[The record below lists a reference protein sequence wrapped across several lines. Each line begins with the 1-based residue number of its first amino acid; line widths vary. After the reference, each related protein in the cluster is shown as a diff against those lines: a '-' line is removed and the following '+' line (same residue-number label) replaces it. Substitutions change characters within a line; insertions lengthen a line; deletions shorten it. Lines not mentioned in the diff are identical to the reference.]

1 MLKISVGPS
10 VSKAEVMN
18 PNCRRH
24 VAIVVTTRLFLI
36 LLAVVVAGRF
46 AARETIAQDT
56 VARNNTSKDV
66 VAFDPFSSRHDH
78 FFPPEMTHWALQD
91 KPMIDGLR
99 KAEALRVQLLA
110 RDSFGQTPLD
120 RILMATADLQ
130 AAAVDSL
137 KPGQPIGH
145 FNLNAERIAAQ
156 LSGEG
161 ALSAASFAAFDGRW
175 FGRWED
181 SNVNH
186 DWQPT
191 VAYATPRKTEDD
203 LPMIQSLQYA
213 WISNGFGWNYLVA
226 KPSQNSQVVSSNSE
240 KANKSYV
247 LGMVYYFDGK
257 DFLTIRGEKAHVG
270 FSDSPN
276 RLIWI
281 TEQEVF
287 MEEVFPMQNASETTY
302 AITAMYHDLFSPQP
316 SVASRGTQAI
326 YTRDPGN
333 RPAFRKFQW
342 SLRVKK

>member
-1 MLKISVGPS
+1 MLKINAGPS
-10 VSKAEVMN
+10 VMKAKNMN
-18 PNCRRH
+18 PNCSRH
-24 VAIVVTTRLFLI
+24 AAIVVTTRLFLTLI
-36 LLAVVVAGRF
+36 AVVVAGRF

-56 VARNNTSKDV
+56 VARNNTSQDV
-66 VAFDPFSSRHDH
+66 VAFDPFSSRYDH
-78 FFPPEMTHWALQD
+78 LFPPEMTHWALQD

-99 KAEALRVQLLA
+99 KAEVLRVKLLA
-110 RDSFGQTPLD
+110 RDSSGKTPLE
-120 RILMATADLQ
+120 RILKATADLQ
-130 AAAVDSL
+130 ASAVDSL
-137 KPGQPIGH
+137 KSGRPLGQ

-161 ALSAASFAAFDGRW
+161 SLSAASFAAFDGRW
-175 FGRWED
+175 FGQWDD

-191 VAYATPRKTEDD
+191 VNYATPRKTEDD

-226 KPSQNSQVVSSNSE
+226 KPSQSSQVVSPDSE
-240 KANKSYV
+240 KVNRSYV

-302 AITAMYHDLFSPQP
+302 AITALYHDLFSAHP
-316 SVASRGTQAI
+316 SVASRGTQAV
-326 YTRDPGN
+326 YTRDPGT
-333 RPAFRKFQW
+333 RPAFREFHW
-342 SLRVKK
+342 SPRVKK

>member
-1 MLKISVGPS
+1 M
-10 VSKAEVMN
+10 KAKNMN
-18 PNCRRH
+18 PLLIRH
-24 VAIVVTTRLFLI
+24 TVFVVTTRLLLTLI
-36 LLAVVVAGRF
+36 VVVVALPF
-46 AARETIAQDT
+46 DARETIAQDT
-56 VARNNTSKDV
+56 VARNNISRDA

-78 FFPPEMTHWALQD
+78 LFPPEMTHWASQD

-99 KAEALRVQLLA
+99 KAEALRVKLLA
-110 RDSFGQTPLD
+110 SDSSGQTPLE
-120 RILMATADLQ
+120 RILTATADLQ
-130 AAAVDSL
+130 ASAVDSL
-137 KPGQPIGH
+137 QSGRPIGQ

-161 ALSAASFAAFDGRW
+161 SLSATSFAAFDGRW
-175 FGRWED
+175 FGQWDD

-191 VAYATPRKTEDD
+191 VIYGTPRKTEDD
-203 LPMIQSLQYA
+203 LPRIQSLQYA

-226 KPSQNSQVVSSNSE
+226 KPSQSSQVVAPDSE
-240 KANKSYV
+240 KANRSYV

-276 RLIWI
+276 RLISI

-287 MEEVFPMQNASETTY
+287 MEEVFPMQDASQTSY

-316 SVASRGTQAI
+316 SVASRATQAV

-333 RPAFRKFQW
+333 RPAFREFQW
-342 SLRVKK
+342 SPRVKK